1 MAGDGELVS
10 LGTGASVRLFA
21 PALCHAPLLDALH
34 EAASNGTAV
43 AGLLTFHRWTTR
55 PDGLPSF
62 RQLAARAEQ
71 LARALPRCGLPPR
84 PQAWQ
89 PSAELEEARDI
100 GDSAADAAAEAT
112 AMQAAVGVAARSQA
126 KVASALSTS
135 TAARL
140 KTRFLILIVLFI
152 KNVVIPNYLCP
163 PVTDGLMSYIGPTL
177 AHNLVAPLVQGCIE
191 AGSPKTVNV
200 LGAVIGIFLGLILFM
215 RLLVML
221 TITLGDGI
229 TFVIE
234 TTLNREMGR
243 VITNFCNLHLLTA
256 EVFMILH
263 DVNARVTGNVV
274 NRLGLSL
281 THALTHTVTHR
292 VTHKILHHYY
302 CIYCYYY
309 GNFCD
314 FCYRYDELT
323 YMHRLWGFGQGKCE
337 ECSSPRSVS
346 ATIAKDSE
354 KPRVDSNAAPKGRA
368 ASGGVDGGTPKPT
381 GGGPPT

>member
-1 MAGDGELVS
+1 MTGEGELVA
-10 LGTGASVRLFA
+10 LGAGVSVRLFA
-21 PALCHAPLLDALH
+21 PAMCHAQLAGALH
-34 EAASNGTAV
+34 AAASNGTAV
-43 AGLLTFHRWTTR
+43 AGLLTVHRLTMP

-62 RQLAARAEQ
+62 RQLAARAER
-71 LARALPRCGLPPR
+71 LARAMPRCRLQSPPQTLR
-84 PQAWQ
+84 TGVEMA
-89 PSAELEEARDI
+89 EARDI

-112 AMQAAVGVAARSQA
+112 AMQAALGVTARSQA

-152 KNVVIPNYLCP
+152 KYVVIPNFLCP
-163 PVTDGLMSYIGPTL
+163 PITDGLMSYIGPTL
-177 AHNLVAPLVQGCIE
+177 AHNLIAPLVQGCIE
-191 AGSPKTVNV
+191 AGSPKTENV
-200 LGAVIGIFLGLILFM
+200 LGSVIGIFLGLILFM
-215 RLLVML
+215 RLVVML

-243 VITNFCNLHLLTA
+243 VITNFCNLHLLSA
-256 EVFMILH
+256 ETFMILH
-263 DVNARVTGNVV
+263 ETNARVTGNVV

-281 THALTHTVTHR
+281 THALTHTVTHT

-323 YMHRLWGFGQGKCE
+323 YMHRLWGFGQGKCD
-337 ECSSPRSVS
+337 ECSSPRSLGQ
-346 ATIAKDSE
+346 TIAKDS
-354 KPRVDSNAAPKGRA
+354 G
-368 ASGGVDGGTPKPT
+368 
-381 GGGPPT
+381 

>member
-1 MAGDGELVS
+1 MPNFTAFEKAVH
-10 LGTGASVRLFA
+10 F
-21 PALCHAPLLDALH
+21 CHRKIH
-34 EAASNGTAV
+34 G
-43 AGLLTFHRWTTR
+43 
-55 PDGLPSF
+55 SF
-62 RQLAARAEQ
+62 
-71 LARALPRCGLPPR
+71 
-84 PQAWQ
+84 
-89 PSAELEEARDI
+89 
-100 GDSAADAAAEAT
+100 
-112 AMQAAVGVAARSQA
+112 
-126 KVASALSTS
+126 
-135 TAARL
+135 
-140 KTRFLILIVLFI
+140 LFI

-163 PVTDGLMSYIGPTL
+163 PVTDGLMSYVGPTL
-177 AHNLVAPLVQGCIE
+177 AHNLIAPLVQGCIE

-323 YMHRLWGFGQGKCE
+323 YMHRLWGFGQGKCD

-354 KPRVDSNAAPKGRA
+354 KPRVDSNAAPKGPA
-368 ASGGVDGGTPKPT
+368 AAAHASGVSDVMK
-381 GGGPPT
+381 